1 MTPQDLLNE
10 TRPILD
16 ADIKKY
22 QETQEQI
29 KSLQDQLNQLLT
41 KIVGNQKLVEG
52 LQKVLDA

>member
-10 TRPILD
+10 TKPILD

-29 KSLQDQLNQLLT
+29 KALQDQLNQLLT

>member
-29 KSLQDQLNQLLT
+29 KALQDQLNQLLT